1 MTEME
6 KQLRQLEGEYTDS
19 ECSEGGDESLPSD
32 EDLGE
37 ELDNLYCVACDKLF
51 KSVGAKDNHE
61 TSKKHKDNLEKLIA
75 EMNEDAECSQDDE
88 RHEIS
93 EEEVVDPG
101 IKISN
106 VNNGLEKQS

>member
-19 ECSEGGDESLPSD
+19 ECSDDDESLLSD
-32 EDLGE
+32 EELGE
-37 ELDNLYCVACDKLF
+37 ELDSLYCVACDKIF
-51 KSVGAKDNHE
+51 KTVGAKDNHE

-88 RHEIS
+88 RHEIA
-93 EEEVVDPG
+93 EEEVV
-101 IKISN
+101 
-106 VNNGLEKQS
+106 NNGVNIS